1 MKKEKYSSVEILNGI
16 KNSDNT
22 IIRYVYDSYFDSV
35 KNMVINKGGSEEL
48 AYDVF
53 QEALVVIY
61 KKSLQSDFKIDQSS
75 FFTYFYA
82 VCRIKLLSIFNKSS
96 KDVLKQSVEINEGN
110 ETSDNFHDEQQL
122 IEEGIKEQLFH
133 KYLNKISKNCL
144 DILKLVMKGLQS
156 EKIAE
161 NLKMSSAAYV
171 RKKKRICLKS
181 LIEMIKKDPKS
192 KELL

>member
-1 MKKEKYSSVEILNGI
+1 MKKEKLSSAEILAGI
-16 KNSDNT
+16 REGDHAILS
-22 IIRYVYDSYFDSV
+22 YVYDSYFDSI
-35 KNMVINKGGSEEL
+35 KNMVYNKSRSEDL

-61 KKSLQSDFKIDQSS
+61 KKSQNKDFQIKNSS

-82 VCRIKLLSIFNKSS
+82 VCRITLLSMFNKRS
-96 KDVLKQSVEINEGN
+96 KDVLNQSVEIAESNEG
-110 ETSDNFHDEQQL
+110 SDDLEDAQFL

-133 KYLNKISKNCL
+133 KYLQKISDNCL
-144 DILKLVMKGLQS
+144 DILKLVMQGYQS
-156 EKIAE
+156 DKIASE
-161 NLKMSSAAYV
+161 LNMSSAAYV

-181 LIEMIKKDPKS
+181 LVEMIKNDPKS